1 MKNSRHAKRFAQK
14 RFAQCERARHLVM
27 TYGWNATVYQIL
39 NPGMTLWFSQSVDGV
54 VGYVPYRRIWVV
66 AGAPVC
72 DEARLSEVIEE
83 FESAAARRGRR
94 VCYFGAA
101 GRIKTVLDE
110 NSAYS
115 SVVLGAQPVWKPAE
129 WAGIIDGISSLRAQ
143 LNRARNK
150 GIEAKEWPAERVR
163 NHPQLTR
170 LLNEWLHTRGL
181 PPLHFLVEPRTLA
194 APGDRRLWVAEKG
207 GVPVAFLNM
216 APVPQRAGWL
226 TEQFVRGWD
235 APNGT
240 IELLMD
246 TAIRTLA
253 NDGAHYVTMGL
264 VPLSTQGAPPDCNP
278 FWLHLLLMW
287 VRAHGQRFYNF
298 GGLEDFKAKFRPN
311 NWEPIWAISHEE
323 HFSPA
328 TLWAISGAFARQP
341 PARLLLHGFI
351 KAVRQEVEW
360 LRH

>member
-1 MKNSRHAKRFAQK
+1 MQNSRQSKRL
-14 RFAQCERARHLVM
+14 AQCERAQRLVM
-27 TYGWNATVYQIL
+27 NYGWNATVYQIL
-39 NPGMTLWFSQSVDGV
+39 NPGMTLWFSRAGDAV
-54 VGYVPYRRIWVV
+54 VGYVPYRRVWVV
-66 AGAPVC
+66 GGAPVC
-72 DEARLSEVIEE
+72 DEARLPDVIEE
-83 FESAAARRGRR
+83 FESAAAKRGRR

-101 GRIKTVLDE
+101 GRINAVLEEKTD
-110 NSAYS
+110 YS
-115 SVVLGAQPVWKPAE
+115 SVVLGAQPVWKPDE
-129 WAGIIDGISSLRAQ
+129 WAGIIDGIASLRAQ

-150 GIEAKEWPAERVR
+150 GVTVAEWPNEKVR
-163 NHPQLTR
+163 NDPQLTR

-181 PPLHFLVEPRTLA
+181 PPLHFLVEPRTLS
-194 APGDRRLWVAEKG
+194 APGDRRLWIAEKA

-226 TEQFVRGWD
+226 TEQFVRGWN

-253 NDGAHYVTMGL
+253 DDGAQYVTMGL

-278 FWLHLLLMW
+278 LWLHFFLQW
-287 VRAHGQRFYNF
+287 VRAHGRRFYNF
-298 GGLEDFKAKFRPN
+298 GGLEDFKAKFRPHR
-311 NWEPIWAISHEE
+311 WEPIWAISHEE

-341 PARLLLHGFI
+341 PARLLLHGLG
-351 KAVRQEVEW
+351 KAVRQEVAW
-360 LRH
+360 LRNI